1 MVMTYNS
8 LVQQVQDELDRYDTL
23 FVSYIPNLI
32 YQATDRIN
40 ADLKNIGLEQ
50 YVTGTFIA
58 NAINGGS
65 VIPKPARWRRTI
77 TFNYGTGV
85 GNNVVT
91 PILLRTYEFCR
102 NYSPN
107 ASVSAPPLYY
117 ADYGFYN
124 YLIVPTPDQAYPFEL
139 AYLEVPETITA
150 NVQTNWITN
159 YAPSLYLYA
168 VLLEAVIYLNFP
180 ERIPSMQ
187 AEYEKRLAPLA
198 AQDQERKLDRETS
211 IRAD

>member
-1 MVMTYNS
+1 
-8 LVQQVQDELDRYDTL
+8 
-23 FVSYIPNLI
+23 
-32 YQATDRIN
+32 
-40 ADLKNIGLEQ
+40 
-50 YVTGTFIA
+50 
-58 NAINGGS
+58 
-65 VIPKPARWRRTI
+65 
-77 TFNYGTGV
+77 
-85 GNNVVT
+85 
-91 PILLRTYEFCR
+91 
-102 NYSPN
+102 
-107 ASVSAPPLYY
+107 
-117 ADYGFYN
+117 
-124 YLIVPTPDQAYPFEL
+124 VPTPDQAYPFEL